1 MRFILPR
8 SELQILSPL
17 SEYARSTCAP
27 SPPQDHVT
35 GACHWWGLLI
45 PLGVP
50 GGRDSPLRR
59 PFSLL
64 VPLLLPT
71 RQYDAVSASR
81 LPGNCSWNKPVVW
94 PHSFHCQL
102 LVLLF
107 YFGNKIHNVLD
118 TLFYGDTQAYGS
130 SWLGDQTLTSTATRA
145 TAVGFL
151 TPCAIVG
158 KMREIYVYF
167 FYFLGPH
174 PGGMWRF
181 PG

>member
-35 GACHWWGLLI
+35 GACHSWGLLI

-118 TLFYGDTQAYGS
+118 TLFM
-130 SWLGDQTLTSTATRA
+130 ATPTHTEVPGA
-145 TAVGFL
+145 GIK
-151 TPCAIVG
+151 PS
-158 KMREIYVYF
+158 
-167 FYFLGPH
+167 H
-174 PGGMWRF
+174 PQQPEPLQSDF
-181 PG
+181 